1 MYSIIL
7 EDRQVKRS
15 SYIALLAAA
24 VACGSAITAKKAEI
38 KTPTL
43 QCASC
48 EVTVTKAV
56 EKVEGVQSV
65 SADTDN
71 KVVKVAYAE
80 GVIQVGDIE
89 TAIAKSGYQA
99 NDKKADAEA
108 YKKLPECCKVE
119 SGAH

>member
-1 MYSIIL
+1 M
-7 EDRQVKRS
+7 
-15 SYIALLAAA
+15 AAA
-24 VACGSAITAKKAEI
+24 VRA
-38 KTPTL
+38 
-43 QCASC
+43 ASC